1 MGMRVGSS
9 GAAAGMQSSAVSN
22 WQQRQQSFKD
32 LNAALQSG
40 DLSAAQKAYSGLT
53 TGSGSTNSNS
63 PLAKIGQALQ
73 NGDLAGAQ
81 QAMQALQ
88 ASRAGHHPH
97 HGTAQAAT
105 STPPSAPVSPT
116 VGSQVNTT
124 A

>member
-9 GAAAGMQSSAVSN
+9 GAAAGMQGSAVSN

-40 DLSAAQKAYSGLT
+40 DLASAQKAYSGLA
-53 TGSGSTNSNS
+53 TGAGSTNSNS

-73 NGDLAGAQ
+73 NGDLSSAQ

-88 ASRAGHHPH
+88 ANRAGHHHH
-97 HGTAQAAT
+97 HGGTQAAT
-105 STPPSAPVSPT
+105 PTQPSASVSSS